1 MIVTL
6 NDTTT
11 REISARLE
19 QLHVERGE
27 AAQERVMTLI
37 ITCAE
42 PDLETALRTA
52 NETSQEHPCRV
63 IAVVPED
70 GTGSDGSAG
79 SDSSDGGEEHHT
91 LLSAEIRFGADAG
104 ASEIIVL
111 RPKGDLT
118 RHLDSLLIPLM
129 VPDTPAVA
137 WWPRTPPV
145 NPAHDQIG
153 RMATER
159 ITDAAQTPDP
169 LGTFEQLRQV
179 STPADVDLSWTHLTL
194 WRARLAAMLDLPPHE
209 KIGSVTVTGGKDNL
223 SVLLLAAWLHQM
235 LGSQVEIDWDPG
247 IQGIFSVAFHRTDG
261 DLTLTRCRRACT
273 AHTAAHTADGAKNGS
288 GLDAG
293 EPGVGATETGNDE
306 VASSEQSDQAWMIS
320 PDGTK
325 QLVSLPHRSM
335 TDILSEELGRLYP
348 DEVYAEVLR
357 SDFSFRQ
364 RTISVPEQTVP
375 AAKQPKAQ
383 GPKDHDPEAK
393 DPKDHGHQGQ
403 TDKEAD
409 RG

>member
-63 IAVVPED
+63 IAVVPDD
-70 GTGSDGSAG
+70 GTASGSRAGAQAPADTDAGGSSAD
-79 SDSSDGGEEHHT
+79 SDDGGKHHT

-137 WWPRTPPV
+137 WWPKIPPA

-179 STPADVDLSWTHLTL
+179 ATSADVDLSWTHLTL

-247 IQGIFSVAFHRTDG
+247 IQGIFSVAFHRADG
-261 DLTLTRCRRACT
+261 DLTLTRCRQACT
-273 AHTAAHTADGAKNGS
+273 AHAAQTSKSNDGGTVA
-288 GLDAG
+288 
-293 EPGVGATETGNDE
+293 GNDE
-306 VASSEQSDQAWMIS
+306 VASSEQSDQAWMVS

-348 DEVYAEVLR
+348 DEVYAEVLH

-375 AAKQPKAQ
+375 AAQQP
-383 GPKDHDPEAK
+383 ETE
-393 DPKDHGHQGQ
+393 DPKDQETKARSHQGQ
-403 TDKEAD
+403 TAKEAD

>member
-6 NDTTT
+6 SNTTT

-19 QLHVERGE
+19 RLHVERGE

-70 GTGSDGSAG
+70 GTASGTTSGGTAESDATAG
-79 SDSSDGGEEHHT
+79 PGPEAHHT

-137 WWPRTPPV
+137 WWPRIPPV

-179 STPADVDLSWTHLTL
+179 ATPADVDLSWTHLTL

-209 KIGSVTVTGGKDNL
+209 KIGSVTVTGGKNNL
-223 SVLLLAAWLHQM
+223 SVLLLAAWLRQM
-235 LGSQVEIDWDPG
+235 LGAQVEIDWDPG
-247 IQGIFSVAFHRTDG
+247 IRGIFSVAFHRTDG
-261 DLTLTRCRRACT
+261 DLTLTRCRQACT
-273 AHTAAHTADGAKNGS
+273 PHAAQTSKSNDGGT
-288 GLDAG
+288 
-293 EPGVGATETGNDE
+293 GAGNDE
-306 VASSEQSDQAWMIS
+306 VASSEQSDQAWMVS

-348 DEVYAEVLR
+348 DEVYAQVLR

-364 RTISVPEQTVP
+364 RTISVPE
-375 AAKQPKAQ
+375 
-383 GPKDHDPEAK
+383 ENS
-393 DPKDHGHQGQ
+393 GQ
-403 TDKEAD
+403 KTAEPGKTPTGGQD